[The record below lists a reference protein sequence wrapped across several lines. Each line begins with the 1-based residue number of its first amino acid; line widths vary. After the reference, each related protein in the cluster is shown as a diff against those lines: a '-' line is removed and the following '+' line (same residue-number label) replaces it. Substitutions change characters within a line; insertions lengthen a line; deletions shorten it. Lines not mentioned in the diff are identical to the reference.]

1 LNPTI
6 VVLCGGLATRLGDLA
21 GGLPKSMIPVGGR
34 PYLERVLTSF
44 SERGLTD
51 FVLLTGYR
59 GDVIEEHFGDGSP
72 FGVSI
77 RYSRESEP
85 AGTGGAVR
93 MARGLLGERFIL
105 TYGDVFRRFDYDRFV
120 REHSGN
126 CLAVY
131 ERLTAGNTDVA
142 DGRVLRFDKRD
153 PALGW
158 VDAGFAVLETRTI
171 ELLPAEGACSFEEVV
186 YPELARQGN
195 LECEIVNHDFFD
207 IGTPEQLS
215 RTRAVLEGG

>member
-1 LNPTI
+1 VNPTV

-21 GGLPKSMIPVGGR
+21 GGLPKSMIPVGGK
-34 PYLERVLTSF
+34 PYLERVLASF
-44 SERGLTD
+44 SERGLTE

-59 GDVIEEHFGDGSP
+59 GEVIEEHFGDGSP

-77 RYSRESEP
+77 RYSRESQP

-93 MARGLLGERFIL
+93 MARGLLGERFVL

-131 ERLTAGNTDVA
+131 ERLTTGNTDVA
-142 DGRVLRFDKRD
+142 DGRVVRFDKRD
-153 PALGW
+153 PELGW
-158 VDAGFAVLETRTI
+158 VDAGFAVLETRAT
-171 ELLPAEGACSFEEVV
+171 EFLPEDGVCSFEEIV
-186 YPELARQGN
+186 YPELTRQET

-207 IGTPEQLS
+207 IGTPDQLA
-215 RTRAVLEGG
+215 RTRAELEAR